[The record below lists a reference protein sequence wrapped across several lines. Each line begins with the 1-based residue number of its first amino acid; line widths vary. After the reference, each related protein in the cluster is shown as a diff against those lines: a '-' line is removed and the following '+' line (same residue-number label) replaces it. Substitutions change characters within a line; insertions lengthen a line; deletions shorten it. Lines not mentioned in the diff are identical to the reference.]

1 MRKRLPTLRGRV
13 ALAVGSLVL
22 AALSLA
28 AVGIWGVVRIHADS
42 GAALRG
48 YAQLRE
54 VYEIGVHLE
63 DAKRSLMS
71 GRPDR
76 SVVLSDANLARMR
89 IDTLETRHGWLEESR
104 EAGDALKRDVTA
116 IGAGSAEESRDAV
129 DRAIGRLSLLSSQVR
144 ATIETH
150 EALATKDRRLSLMGI
165 AGASSVIVLIT
176 LIVAIAHY
184 RSVTGAVDRLSRAV
198 RRFASG
204 NFDERMAE
212 SGHAEFAAV
221 GRDFNH
227 MASELQALY
236 TDLERKVAEKS
247 RELVRSE
254 RLASVGYL
262 GAGVAHEINNPLA
275 IIAAYAQRAQ
285 QRLRRGEIDA
295 SARDQIEQ
303 TLAIICD
310 ESFRAKEITDRLL
323 TLVRPG
329 DDSRRAVSVA
339 ALAQEVVST
348 VAGLPLFEKA
358 RITLECSESS
368 RLLAARVNDAEIKQV
383 LLNLLVIAMESA
395 PAERGNVEVHV
406 TIEHS
411 PADSVGVT
419 VSDNG
424 CGMDEQTLARVF
436 EPFFSRHKDRR
447 GTGLGLSIAHAIIES
462 HGGKLSAASDGPGNG
477 SRFTMSLPLV
487 TSGVEDVRA

>member
-212 SGHAEFAAV
+212 TGHAEFAAV

-227 MASELQALY
+227 MAGELQA
-236 TDLERKVAEKS
+236 V
-247 RELVRSE
+247 
-254 RLASVGYL
+254 
-262 GAGVAHEINNPLA
+262 
-275 IIAAYAQRAQ
+275 
-285 QRLRRGEIDA
+285 
-295 SARDQIEQ
+295 
-303 TLAIICD
+303 
-310 ESFRAKEITDRLL
+310 
-323 TLVRPG
+323 
-329 DDSRRAVSVA
+329 
-339 ALAQEVVST
+339 
-348 VAGLPLFEKA
+348 
-358 RITLECSESS
+358 
-368 RLLAARVNDAEIKQV
+368 
-383 LLNLLVIAMESA
+383 
-395 PAERGNVEVHV
+395 
-406 TIEHS
+406 
-411 PADSVGVT
+411 
-419 VSDNG
+419 
-424 CGMDEQTLARVF
+424 
-436 EPFFSRHKDRR
+436 
-447 GTGLGLSIAHAIIES
+447 
-462 HGGKLSAASDGPGNG
+462 
-477 SRFTMSLPLV
+477 
-487 TSGVEDVRA
+487 